1 MNRLQINLPVMSLQQ
16 SKEFAAWG
24 LSKLA
29 VRNIVVFFFACLI
42 GTVVY
47 LNQENNRLNRE
58 LLKRSDEKTAKVEE
72 LKNENFKTLL
82 KLQEAFQKQAEIL
95 ARIQEAERE
104 MKRLKKK
111 K

>member
-1 MNRLQINLPVMSLQQ
+1 MSLQQ
-16 SKEFAAWG
+16 EKEFAAWG

-58 LLKRSDEKTAKVEE
+58 LLKSSVDKTATVER
-72 LKNENFKTLL
+72 LKDENFKTLL
-82 KLQEAFQKQAEIL
+82 KLNSALEKQAEIL
-95 ARIQEAERE
+95 ARIQEAEKSLNSTK
-104 MKRLKKK
+104 KRLRNTK
-111 K
+111 

>member
-1 MNRLQINLPVMSLQQ
+1 MSLQQ
-16 SKEFAAWG
+16 EKEFAAWG

-42 GTVVY
+42 GTVIY

-72 LKNENFKTLL
+72 LKDQNFKTLL
-82 KLQEAFQKQAEIL
+82 KLQEAFQKQAEIQ
-95 ARIQEAERE
+95 AQIQEAERE
-104 MKRLKKK
+104 MKRLKKQK
-111 K
+111 